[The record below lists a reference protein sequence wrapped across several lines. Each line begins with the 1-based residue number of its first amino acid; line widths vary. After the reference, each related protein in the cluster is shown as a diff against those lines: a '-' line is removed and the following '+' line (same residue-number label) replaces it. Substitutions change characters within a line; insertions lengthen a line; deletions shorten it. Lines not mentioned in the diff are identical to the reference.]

1 MTAQTKRKRKQK
13 KSIRE
18 SRHHEQGTAHLY
30 RDHHFLIATLATTLV
45 LFTQFNNETWHEV
58 ATTFIFPF
66 INAIVGAIIVTVVGT
81 IIANKVL
88 ENYNER
94 LSYGL
99 SKRVIQLLGYPEF
112 SDRIREDLKYSALM
126 KNEILPVQSTV
137 SRRADLVIL
146 SLDLD
151 WYNGRREEL
160 EKTTADKLNRAE
172 QKLTQTI
179 NDLDDSQAL
188 IVLTVGRLD
197 DSAPITENLKKR
209 RFSTIVNAQGRV
221 LSDIHSLL
229 TTLPPRNGE

>member
-1 MTAQTKRKRKQK
+1 MN
-13 KSIRE
+13 RE
-18 SRHHEQGTAHLY
+18 RHIYIGIII
-30 RDHHFLIATLATTLV
+30 FLIVTLATTLV
-45 LFTQFNNETWHEV
+45 LFAQFNNETWRQV

-66 INAIVGAIIVTVVGT
+66 ICSISGAIIVTVVGT

-126 KNEILPVQSTV
+126 KNEILSVQSTV

-146 SLDLD
+146 SLDLN

-160 EKTTADKLNRAE
+160 KGETADKLNRAE

-188 IVLTVGRLD
+188 IVLTVGKLD
-197 DSAPITENLKKR
+197 DSAQITEDLKKR

-229 TTLPPRNGE
+229 TTLPPRNGD

>member
-1 MTAQTKRKRKQK
+1 MN
-13 KSIRE
+13 RE
-18 SRHHEQGTAHLY
+18 RHIYIGIII
-30 RDHHFLIATLATTLV
+30 FLIGALATTLV
-45 LFTQFNNETWHEV
+45 LFAQFNNETWRQV

-66 INAIVGAIIVTVVGT
+66 ICSISGAIIVTVVGT

-126 KNEILPVQSTV
+126 KNEILSVQSTV

-146 SLDLD
+146 SLDLN

-160 EKTTADKLNRAE
+160 KGVTADKLNRAE
-172 QKLTQTI
+172 RKLTQTI

-188 IVLTVGRLD
+188 IVLTVGKLD
-197 DSAPITENLKKR
+197 DSAQITEDLKKR

-229 TTLPPRNGE
+229 TTLPPRNGD

>member
-1 MTAQTKRKRKQK
+1 MNK
-13 KSIRE
+13 E
-18 SRHHEQGTAHLY
+18 RHIYIGIII
-30 RDHHFLIATLATTLV
+30 FLIATLATTLV

-88 ENYNER
+88 KNYNER

-188 IVLTVGRLD
+188 IVLTVGKLD
-197 DSAPITENLKKR
+197 DSAQIMIDLKKR

-229 TTLPPRNGE
+229 TTLPPRNGD

>member
-1 MTAQTKRKRKQK
+1 MN
-13 KSIRE
+13 RE
-18 SRHHEQGTAHLY
+18 RHIYIGIII
-30 RDHHFLIATLATTLV
+30 FLIAALATTLV
-45 LFTQFNNETWHEV
+45 LFAQFNNETWRQV

-66 INAIVGAIIVTVVGT
+66 ICSISGAIIVSVVGT

-126 KNEILPVQSTV
+126 KNEILSVQSTV

-146 SLDLD
+146 SLDLN

-160 EKTTADKLNRAE
+160 KGETADKLNRAE

-188 IVLTVGRLD
+188 IVLTVGKLD
-197 DSAPITENLKKR
+197 DSAQITEDLKKR

-229 TTLPPRNGE
+229 TTLPPRNGD

>member
-1 MTAQTKRKRKQK
+1 M
-13 KSIRE
+13 E
-18 SRHHEQGTAHLY
+18 
-30 RDHHFLIATLATTLV
+30 
-45 LFTQFNNETWHEV
+45 
-58 ATTFIFPF
+58 
-66 INAIVGAIIVTVVGT
+66 
-81 IIANKVL
+81 
-88 ENYNER
+88 
-94 LSYGL
+94 
-99 SKRVIQLLGYPEF
+99 
-112 SDRIREDLKYSALM
+112 
-126 KNEILPVQSTV
+126 NEIIPVQSTV

-188 IVLTVGRLD
+188 IVLTVGKLD
-197 DSAPITENLKKR
+197 DSAQIMIDLKKR

-229 TTLPPRNGE
+229 TTLPPRNGD

>member
-1 MTAQTKRKRKQK
+1 MNK
-13 KSIRE
+13 E
-18 SRHHEQGTAHLY
+18 RHIYIGIII
-30 RDHHFLIATLATTLV
+30 FLIMTLVMTLV

-88 ENYNER
+88 KNYNER

-99 SKRVIQLLGYPEF
+99 SKRVIQLLGYPLF
-112 SDRIREDLKYSALM
+112 SDRIKEDLKSSALM

-146 SLDLD
+146 SLDLN

-160 EKTTADKLNRAE
+160 VETGDTALKLNRAE
-172 QKLTQTI
+172 QKLAQTL

-229 TTLPPRNGE
+229 TTLPPRGGE

>member
-1 MTAQTKRKRKQK
+1 MNK
-13 KSIRE
+13 E
-18 SRHHEQGTAHLY
+18 RHIYIGIII
-30 RDHHFLIATLATTLV
+30 FLIAALATTLV
-45 LFTQFNNETWHEV
+45 LFAQFNNETWHEV
-58 ATTFIFPF
+58 TTTFIFPF
-66 INAIVGAIIVTVVGT
+66 IYTIAGAIIVAVVGT

-146 SLDLD
+146 SLDLN

-160 EKTTADKLNRAE
+160 EKTTADKLNHAE

>member
-1 MTAQTKRKRKQK
+1 MN
-13 KSIRE
+13 RE
-18 SRHHEQGTAHLY
+18 RHIYIGIII
-30 RDHHFLIATLATTLV
+30 FLIVALSTTLV
-45 LFTQFNNETWHEV
+45 LFAQFNNETWRQV

-66 INAIVGAIIVTVVGT
+66 ICSISGAIIVTVVGT

-126 KNEILPVQSTV
+126 KNEILSVQSTV

-146 SLDLD
+146 SLDLN

-160 EKTTADKLNRAE
+160 KGATADKLNRAE

-188 IVLTVGRLD
+188 IVLTVGKLD
-197 DSAPITENLKKR
+197 DSAQITEDLKKR

-229 TTLPPRNGE
+229 TTLPPRNGD

>member
-1 MTAQTKRKRKQK
+1 MN
-13 KSIRE
+13 RE
-18 SRHHEQGTAHLY
+18 RHIYIGIII
-30 RDHHFLIATLATTLV
+30 FLIASLATTLV
-45 LFTQFNNETWHEV
+45 LFAQFNNETWRQV

-66 INAIVGAIIVTVVGT
+66 INAIAGAIIVAVVGT

-126 KNEILPVQSTV
+126 KNEILSVQSTV

-146 SLDLD
+146 SLDLN

-160 EKTTADKLNRAE
+160 KGETADKLNRAE

-188 IVLTVGRLD
+188 IVLTVGKLD
-197 DSAPITENLKKR
+197 DSAQITEDLKKR

-229 TTLPPRNGE
+229 TTLPPRNGD

>member
-1 MTAQTKRKRKQK
+1 MN
-13 KSIRE
+13 RE
-18 SRHHEQGTAHLY
+18 RHIYIGIII
-30 RDHHFLIATLATTLV
+30 FLIVALATTLV
-45 LFTQFNNETWHEV
+45 LFAQFNNETWRQV

-66 INAIVGAIIVTVVGT
+66 ICSISGAIIVTVVGT

-112 SDRIREDLKYSALM
+112 SDGIREDLKYSALM
-126 KNEILPVQSTV
+126 KNEILSVQSTV

-146 SLDLD
+146 SLDLN

-160 EKTTADKLNRAE
+160 KGETADKLNRAE

-188 IVLTVGRLD
+188 IVLTVGKLD
-197 DSAPITENLKKR
+197 DSAQITEDLKKR

-229 TTLPPRNGE
+229 TTLPPRNGD

>member
-1 MTAQTKRKRKQK
+1 MN
-13 KSIRE
+13 RE
-18 SRHHEQGTAHLY
+18 RHIYIGIII
-30 RDHHFLIATLATTLV
+30 FLIGALATTLV
-45 LFTQFNNETWHEV
+45 LFTQFNNETWRQV

-66 INAIVGAIIVTVVGT
+66 ICSISGAIIVTVVGT

-126 KNEILPVQSTV
+126 KNEILSVQSTV

-146 SLDLD
+146 SLDLN

-160 EKTTADKLNRAE
+160 KGETADKLNRAE

-188 IVLTVGRLD
+188 IVLTVGKLD
-197 DSAPITENLKKR
+197 DSAQITEDLKKR

-229 TTLPPRNGE
+229 TTLPPRNGD

>member
-1 MTAQTKRKRKQK
+1 MNK
-13 KSIRE
+13 E
-18 SRHHEQGTAHLY
+18 RHIYIGIII
-30 RDHHFLIATLATTLV
+30 FLIATLATTLV

-146 SLDLD
+146 SLDLN
-151 WYNGRREEL
+151 WYNGRREEV

-197 DSAPITENLKKR
+197 DSSPITENLKKR

-229 TTLPPRNGE
+229 TTLPPRNGQ

>member
-1 MTAQTKRKRKQK
+1 MNRA
-13 KSIRE
+13 
-18 SRHHEQGTAHLY
+18 RHIYIGIIIT
-30 RDHHFLIATLATTLV
+30 LIMILITTLV
-45 LFTQFNNETWHEV
+45 FFAQFNNETWHEV

-66 INAIVGAIIVTVVGT
+66 IYTIAGAIIVTVVGT

-88 ENYNER
+88 KNYNER

-146 SLDLD
+146 SLDLN
-151 WYNGRREEL
+151 WYNGRRDEL
-160 EKTTADKLNRAE
+160 KGETADKLNRAE

-197 DSAPITENLKKR
+197 DFASITKNLKKR

-229 TTLPPRNGE
+229 TTLPPRSGE

>member
-1 MTAQTKRKRKQK
+1 MNK
-13 KSIRE
+13 E
-18 SRHHEQGTAHLY
+18 RHIYIGIII
-30 RDHHFLIATLATTLV
+30 FLIAALATTLV
-45 LFTQFNNETWHEV
+45 LFAQFNNETWHEV

-66 INAIVGAIIVTVVGT
+66 IYTIAGAIIVAVVGT

-126 KNEILPVQSTV
+126 KNEILPIQSTV

-146 SLDLD
+146 SLDLN

-160 EKTTADKLNRAE
+160 KGETADKLNRAE

-197 DSAPITENLKKR
+197 DLAPITKDLKKR

-229 TTLPPRNGE
+229 TTLPPRNGD

>member
-1 MTAQTKRKRKQK
+1 MN
-13 KSIRE
+13 RE
-18 SRHHEQGTAHLY
+18 RHIYIGIII
-30 RDHHFLIATLATTLV
+30 FLIGALATTLV
-45 LFTQFNNETWHEV
+45 LFAQFNNETWRQV

-66 INAIVGAIIVTVVGT
+66 ICSISGAIIVTVVGT

-126 KNEILPVQSTV
+126 KNEILSVQSTV

-146 SLDLD
+146 SLDLN

-160 EKTTADKLNRAE
+160 KGETADKLNRAE
-172 QKLTQTI
+172 RKLTQTI

-188 IVLTVGRLD
+188 IVLTVGKLD
-197 DSAPITENLKKR
+197 DSAQITEDLKKR

-229 TTLPPRNGE
+229 TTLPPRNGD

>member
-1 MTAQTKRKRKQK
+1 MNKERN
-13 KSIRE
+13 IYI
-18 SRHHEQGTAHLY
+18 GIII
-30 RDHHFLIATLATTLV
+30 FLIMTLATTLL
-45 LFTQFNNETWHEV
+45 LFAQFDNNTWREV
-58 ATTFIFPF
+58 ATAFIFPF
-66 INAIVGAIIVTVVGT
+66 INAIAGAIIVAVVGT

-88 ENYNER
+88 DNYNER

-126 KNEILPVQSTV
+126 KNEILSVQSTV

-146 SLDLD
+146 SLDLN

-160 EKTTADKLNRAE
+160 KGETADKLNRAE

-188 IVLTVGRLD
+188 IVLTVGKLD
-197 DSAPITENLKKR
+197 DSAQITEDLKKR